1 MAPEAG
7 GWTPPRI
14 WCRRWSGPSRRAGC
28 TSSRFR
34 STTPRTRASSSRNWE
49 TVRRSSNRRNEARTD
64 RHRRQARRRHAMNPF
79 TFQTTPNVLF
89 EAGAATKIAGLVA
102 EFGAERVLFV
112 TDKGVRGAGLT
123 QDAEASL
130 AARCEL
136 TMFEDVVADP
146 PSHVVETAV
155 ALCRDKRI
163 DAVVSIGGGSALD
176 TAKLVAYL
184 AKSDARLDDIYGV
197 GLAKGQRLPL
207 LLAPTT
213 AGTGSEVTPIAIV
226 TTPTTEK
233 KGVVSPRLLPD
244 WAILDPEL
252 TLGLPPAVTA
262 ATGIDAMVHAIEAY
276 TSRHKK
282 NPISDQ
288 LARQALALLSAN
300 IREVCQNGANLEARG
315 NMLLGSMLAGMAFAN
330 APVAAVHALAYP
342 IGAIFHVPHGL
353 SNALVLM
360 GVLRFNLP
368 EAEVL
373 YADLAPIL
381 DPQTRDLPTAEKA
394 QRFVDALAAICRD
407 CKVPAS
413 LAEVGVKEA
422 DLTRLAEDAMKQ
434 TRLLVNNPREVTYQ
448 DAYAIY
454 SEALDGRKRQA
465 A

>member
-1 MAPEAG
+1 M
-7 GWTPPRI
+7 T
-14 WCRRWSGPSRRAGC
+14 
-28 TSSRFR
+28 
-34 STTPRTRASSSRNWE
+34 
-49 TVRRSSNRRNEARTD
+49 
-64 RHRRQARRRHAMNPF
+64 PF

-89 EAGAATKIAGLVA
+89 EAGAARKIAGLVA
-102 EFGAERVLFV
+102 EFGAKRVLFV

-123 QDAEASL
+123 REAEAGL
-130 AARCEL
+130 AQAAEL
-136 TMFEDVVADP
+136 TVFEDVVADP
-146 PSHVVETAV
+146 PSQVVESAV
-155 ALCRDKRI
+155 ALCREKRI
-163 DAVVSIGGGSALD
+163 EAVVSIGGGSALD

-184 AKSDARLDDIYGV
+184 ARSDEPLDAIYGV

-233 KGVVSPRLLPD
+233 KGVVSSRLLPD

-252 TLGLPPAVTA
+252 TVGLPPHVTA

-276 TSRHKK
+276 TSRHRK

-300 IREVCQNGANLEARG
+300 IREVCANGANLEARG
-315 NMLLGSMLAGMAFAN
+315 AMLLGSMLAGMAFAN

-368 EAEVL
+368 EAQGL
-373 YADLAPIL
+373 YAELAPLL
-381 DPQTRDLPTAEKA
+381 DRQAQGRSEAEQA
-394 QRFVDALAAICRD
+394 QAFVDALAAICRD
-407 CKVPAS
+407 CRVPAS
-413 LAEVGVKEA
+413 LAEVGVKEG
-422 DLTRLAEDAMKQ
+422 DLKRLAEDAMKQ
-434 TRLLVNNPREVTYQ
+434 TRLLVNNPREVTYA

-454 SEALDGRKRQA
+454 SEAFDGRRREA